1 MSQSPK
7 ILAFSGSAREASFNK
22 RLIRLASAAVEA
34 AGVPCTLID
43 LRDYPLPIYDG
54 DLEDSQG
61 LPAPAAELRELC
73 THHTGFL
80 IAAPEY
86 NGSIPAL
93 LKNTIDWMTRSA
105 EGTPDLA
112 CFNGKVA
119 ALMSA
124 SPGPLGGMR
133 GLAVLRNLLGNLG
146 VTVLANQFTL
156 RKAAQ
161 AFTGD
166 GRIESEH
173 DARRVEGL
181 AAEFAGVAQRW
192 GA

>member
-1 MSQSPK
+1 
-7 ILAFSGSAREASFNK
+7 
-22 RLIRLASAAVEA
+22 
-34 AGVPCTLID
+34 
-43 LRDYPLPIYDG
+43 
-54 DLEDSQG
+54 
-61 LPAPAAELRELC
+61 
-73 THHTGFL
+73 
-80 IAAPEY
+80 
-86 NGSIPAL
+86 
-93 LKNTIDWMTRSA
+93 
-105 EGTPDLA
+105 
-112 CFNGKVA
+112 
-119 ALMSA
+119 
-124 SPGPLGGMR
+124 MR

-181 AAEFAGVAQRW
+181 AAEFAGVEQRW